1 MKIYSPNITGSLYVT
16 GSNNVITGS
25 LTVTQGITGS
35 LFGTASYA
43 LSSNSASFAATSSY
57 TTAIS
62 GTTYYLSK
70 FLTGGTVGNS
80 LIYDDG
86 TNVGIGLTS
95 STSRLEINP
104 LENQTALKVSN
115 YSLTGSNNQSA
126 LDISG
131 TWNTSGTPTLI
142 KANLTDTTSNANSFL
157 IDLQVGG
164 SSQFRVRKDGYARA
178 SAGFVIGTSN
188 SNDLVSSNGG
198 ESAAANGLF
207 TSLRFGGSS
216 TDGYGL
222 TISGFNT
229 QTRTN
234 TTGVAGVL
242 QLAHGFAPTSGTGT
256 FIGLRYGGTI
266 NQTGGANGIT
276 RGLYITPTLTSAAD
290 WRAIETTNGRW
301 ILTDTYSAGSGSLA
315 NPSLDINTTWNTTG
329 VPTLIRA
336 NVTNTASTGVGLL
349 IDLRLNNSTLFSLDR
364 FGQINNSIITTAVG
378 GVSAP
383 TISGLNISG
392 TEISTSGTGGG
403 VRVNRSLFTSTGTG
417 VFNGFS
423 FVGTI
428 NQTGDANGITRGL
441 YINPTLTSAA
451 DWRSIENTI
460 GNNLLN
466 STSGNTYIG
475 LPTNTGTAKLHVRGS
490 GATSTTTALR
500 VENSTPTT
508 LLTIQDNGQF
518 TYNTPTMSLE
528 TTSSAYN
535 INLNVSQS
543 ALVGAQVYGVNLTPT
558 FFATTGSQTQTALRV
573 NAVFTGSAA
582 ATSGSN
588 IIADFGSTS
597 AGSQLTV
604 TDVTSGSIYMVN
616 DVSGLPIIE
625 ATSDWTVNMYDFPN
639 RVFRKT
645 GSVLELGV
653 QNNTGSAVNL
663 FADTI
668 LNEGLGF
675 TYRTAQASGSTVG
688 AVTSSIWNINFS
700 SVSSSVYV
708 NATVTGFDTG
718 SRDTITG
725 DIKATIRYRA
735 GVATI
740 IGTNQTFIN
749 SDNAGVSFN
758 IVAGGTS
765 GSLQV
770 YGSDSTTYQWGATV
784 ITQVI

>member
-1 MKIYSPNITGSLYVT
+1 MPSWKKIIISGSDAALQ
-16 GSNNVITGS
+16 S
-25 LTVTQGITGS
+25 LTVTNGITANSFKTPTGTSTQFLMADGS
-35 LFGTASYA
+35 VSTLTIPSTGT
-43 LSSNSASFAATSSY
+43 
-57 TTAIS
+57 
-62 GTTYYLSK
+62 GTTNYIPK
-70 FLTGGTVGNS
+70 FNPDGTIGNS

-86 TNVGIGLTS
+86 TSVGIGLTS

-104 LENQTALKVSN
+104 LENQTALKISN
-115 YSLTGSNNQSA
+115 YSVTGSNNQSA

-131 TWNTSGTPTLI
+131 TWNTTGTPALI
-142 KANLTDTTSNANSFL
+142 RANVTDIASNTNSL
-157 IDLQVGG
+157 LMDLQVGG
-164 SSQFRVRKDGYARA
+164 SSMF
-178 SAGFVIGTSN
+178 
-188 SNDLVSSNGG
+188 
-198 ESAAANGLF
+198 
-207 TSLRFGGSS
+207 RFGKNGSLIPTNAAVGAIFGKMS
-216 TDGYGL
+216 YTSFEGRNLVVTGQTGGGAGDWLASLGGL
-222 TISGFNT
+222 SVNTMSGNYNFNRFANYFT
-229 QTRTN
+229 QS
-234 TTGVAGVL
+234 G
-242 QLAHGFAPTSGTGT
+242 SGTGQVN
-256 FIGLRYGGTI
+256 IVSILPTI
-266 NQTGGANGIT
+266 NQPSGTNIT
-276 RGLYITPTLTSAAD
+276 RGLL
-290 WRAIETTNGRW
+290 
-301 ILTDTYSAGSGSLA
+301 
-315 NPSLDINTTWNTTG
+315 
-329 VPTLIRA
+329 
-336 NVTNTASTGVGLL
+336 
-349 IDLRLNNSTLFSLDR
+349 
-364 FGQINNSIITTAVG
+364 
-378 GVSAP
+378 
-383 TISGLNISG
+383 
-392 TEISTSGTGGG
+392 
-403 VRVNRSLFTSTGTG
+403 
-417 VFNGFS
+417 
-423 FVGTI
+423 
-428 NQTGDANGITRGL
+428 
-441 YINPTLTSAA
+441 INPTLTAVT

-475 LPTNTGTAKLHVRGS
+475 LPTNTGTAKLHVRSS
-490 GATSTTTALR
+490 GATSATTALR

-508 LLTIQDNGQF
+508 LLTVQDNGQF

-645 GSVLELGV
+645 GNVLELGV

-675 TYRTAQASGSTVG
+675 THRTTQASGSTVG

-740 IGTNQTFIN
+740 VGTNQTFIN
-749 SDNAGVSFN
+749 SDNAEVSFN

-770 YGSDSTTYQWGATV
+770 YGSSSTTYQWGATV